1 MLVKRI
7 NIPARSKILTL
18 GETYERP
25 GHLDTVIDPVSGYLN
40 YVALQETAISVS
52 FIQFRGNIDRFGH
65 LREKKLQLK

>member
-1 MLVKRI
+1 M
-7 NIPARSKILTL
+7 
-18 GETYERP
+18 YERP